1 MGRPSEVGSAWPY
14 TQPTWVFTTRTLPV
28 IEGADLRFVS
38 GDVRPV
44 HAAMQVAAAGR
55 NIWIVGGGELAGQ
68 FHDAGLLDELIL
80 QVGSVTLVSGKTL
93 FPRRI
98 LSPGLRLTAVQQ
110 MGTSMVE
117 LRYEVRA
124 AE

>member
-1 MGRPSEVGSAWPY
+1 MTALNATTLGASITHDNIEAAIAFYEVVGFEVAMR
-14 TQPTWVFTTRTLPV
+14 FEN
-28 IEGADLRFVS
+28 EGK
-38 GDVRPV
+38 P
-44 HAAMQVAAAGR
+44 
-55 NIWIVGGGELAGQ
+55 
-68 FHDAGLLDELIL
+68 
-80 QVGSVTLVSGKTL
+80 L